1 VSASLQEL
9 TVRFDPEVRR
19 VARVEASSAVRV
31 AEAATASIK
40 AQLEERDGELRRALD
55 MRNHYESRSKEF
67 TEKIGELQLKLA
79 PRQQRETE
87 LTAEVD
93 QLKRALASLEAT
105 EATRARAHAK
115 ELADATAAVTKAN
128 SLAAWERGRAGA
140 AGSKAREAKQ
150 AVTEARRES
159 AEQLSAVRTEANE
172 AQKELEDLRREMKNT
187 KLALERAKARAEL
200 RYAAGQAAAPPT
212 SGRSCL
218 AQPSSGLRRVS
229 GSGFE
234 RFL

>member
-1 VSASLQEL
+1 
-9 TVRFDPEVRR
+9 
-19 VARVEASSAVRV
+19 VRV

-55 MRNHYESRSKEF
+55 MRNHYESKSKELA
-67 TEKIGELQLKLA
+67 EKTVEVQLKLA

-87 LTAEVD
+87 LTAED

-159 AEQLSAVRTEANE
+159 AEQLSAVRTEAAKGAGGPE
-172 AQKELEDLRREMKNT
+172 ARDEEYE
-187 KLALERAKARAEL
+187 AGARA
-200 RYAAGQAAAPPT
+200 R
-212 SGRSCL
+212 
-218 AQPSSGLRRVS
+218 
-229 GSGFE
+229 
-234 RFL
+234 